1 MEQKNTKTQ
10 TKSEKVEEKA
20 PEIVEK
26 DVESVKK
33 VEMSIEEMEE
43 IVEKAKKYDE
53 LVALKRIDKDK
64 VTELVSNLRKEC
76 YSNFTISRT
85 QMLTLIDNLLA
96 RLRNF

>member
-1 MEQKNTKTQ
+1 MEQKKTKTQ

-20 PEIVEK
+20 LESVEK
-26 DVESVKK
+26 L
-33 VEMSIEEMEE
+33 EE
-43 IVEKAKKYDE
+43 IKEKLELSLEEVEKLNEKAKKYDE